1 VAKTRYLTQ
10 EAFRLVYERLDRH
23 RVIVTSRSG
32 NPFTMSFAP
41 GTDVAEQRQT
51 AQDLL
56 VALTFSGGRWSEVA
70 SLRWDRIV
78 LERRVIR
85 LWGSKTSGKKNS
97 ERLVGMPDL
106 LHSMLSRRWAERKNG
121 ASLADIQSALGHS
134 TLAMTMRYA
143 HLLQAESAN
152 KLATIMNGVMK

>member
-1 VAKTRYLTQ
+1 MGS
-10 EAFRLVYERLDRH
+10 H
-23 RVIVTSRSG
+23 RSG
-32 NPFTMSFAP
+32 TP
-41 GTDVAEQRQT
+41 GHP
-51 AQDLL
+51 
-56 VALTFSGGRWSEVA
+56 
-70 SLRWDRIV
+70 
-78 LERRVIR
+78 

-106 LHSMLSRRWAERKNG
+106 LHSMLSRRWAERNVKHDLVFPSLSGTMQEASSRSIHRAMEACGLNTPEKVAEMGRATIHSLRHTFASLLLQNG